1 MTDLNDFTEEAED
14 QEDLTNDVTDDT
26 YYDTLT

>member
-14 QEDLTNDVTDDT
+14 QEDLTNDRTDDT